1 MVVRILYFAGLRDA
15 VGLSEESLDL
25 PAAVSTVADLCGHLA
40 VRHAAYAARRGH
52 VSVAR
57 NESFAE
63 DDERLAD
70 GDVVALIPPV
80 AGG

>member
-1 MVVRILYFAGLRDA
+1 VA
-15 VGLSEESLDL
+15 
-25 PAAVSTVADLCGHLA
+25 TVADLRGHLSA
-40 VRHAAYAARRGH
+40 RHAAYAARREH
-52 VSVAR
+52 VRIAR
-57 NESFAE
+57 NESFAD